1 MKKALKITRNIL
13 LGVLAAAVLF
23 LLGLFIYNRIKV
35 SNEKELLE
43 NPPIG
48 QFVTVDDHNMSVYV
62 SGEGKHTLVF
72 LAGAGDPY
80 PILSFKP
87 FADRFKDMRVV
98 VVEKFGYGFSDG
110 IDGARDVDTR
120 VRQNRETLKA
130 AGVEGP
136 YILCPHSYSGL
147 ESIYWAQLYPDEV
160 EAIIGLDMAVPKSY
174 DSYDE
179 KTIDC
184 VGSSYTLKR
193 IIREMG
199 ILRLLAGS
207 SLSDGYTE
215 EEKDAGVALS
225 CSRYCNETFENES
238 KCIIEDREK
247 IESKAVPD
255 VPTLLIVSDGK
266 VTEGWID
273 FEKDYASSLSN
284 SDILFLECGHTVYE
298 YEPESCEKAIRDFM
312 STLY

>member
-1 MKKALKITRNIL
+1 MKKALKIIRNIL
-13 LGVLAAAVLF
+13 LVVLAVVFVF

-35 SNEKELLE
+35 ANEKELIE

-48 QFVTVDDHNMSVYV
+48 QFVTVDDHNMSIYV
-62 SGEGKHTLVF
+62 SGEGAHTLVF

-80 PILSFKP
+80 PILNFKP
-87 FADRFKDMRVV
+87 FADRFKDMKVV
-98 VVEKFGYGFSDG
+98 VLEKFGYGFSDSF
-110 IDGARDVDTR
+110 DGSRDVDTR
-120 VRQNRETLKA
+120 VRQNREALKA
-130 AGVEGP
+130 AGAEGP
-136 YILCPHSYSGL
+136 FILCPHSYSGL
-147 ESIYWAQLYPDEV
+147 ESIYWAQVYPDEV
-160 EAIIGLDMAVPKSY
+160 EAIVGLDMAVPRSY

-179 KTIDC
+179 KTIES
-184 VGSSYTLKR
+184 VRSSYSFKR

-215 EEKDAGVALS
+215 EEKEAGLALS

-238 KCIIEDREK
+238 KYIIEDRETIDK
-247 IESKAVPD
+247 RPVPD

-273 FEKDYASSLSN
+273 FEKDYASSLS
-284 SDILFLECGHTVYE
+284 DAEVLQLDCGHAVYE
-298 YEPESCEKAIRDFM
+298 YEPESCEKAIRSF
-312 STLY
+312 LNGR